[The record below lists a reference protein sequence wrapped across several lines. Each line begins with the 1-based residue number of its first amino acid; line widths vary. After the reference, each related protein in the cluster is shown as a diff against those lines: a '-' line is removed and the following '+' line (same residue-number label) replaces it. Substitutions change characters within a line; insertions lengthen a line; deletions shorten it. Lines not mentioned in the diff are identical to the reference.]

1 MQESSC
7 VQHKLLCRHMVW
19 CRENTSAPPHSIW
32 ESKHEQKG
40 QSKQT
45 WLLPAATQHSC
56 DHFKWVLMNKFAGLK
71 KKKKGC
77 KGGDRL
83 KITREIISC
92 HHCKVKTVT
101 SFVLLRLSMNHFIL
115 RVHTPLL
122 CPSNISYRTC
132 VIAPWQE
139 QFLIPIN
146 HSYGDMG
153 FFLTWRL
160 PPSLLSALPA
170 QPPCFTVIVIN
181 NRSSVKPLSSEPRFP
196 GLHPIRTGQGTQCI
210 EWYIDHAGLVAGL
223 FLMSGMLGLHLNSPV
238 MWYVEHALH
247 FVEWH

>member
-1 MQESSC
+1 MQREHICTSSWTWA
-7 VQHKLLCRHMVW
+7 KGAGLTGL
-19 CRENTSAPPHSIW
+19 TPP
-32 ESKHEQKG
+32 
-40 QSKQT
+40 
-45 WLLPAATQHSC
+45 SC
-56 DHFKWVLMNKFAGLK
+56 DTTWPFKMSFNEQICRKR
-71 KKKKGC
+71 KKKGS
-77 KGGDRL
+77 KAGDRL
-83 KITREIISC
+83 KITRTMISC

-181 NRSSVKPLSSEPRFP
+181 NRSSVKAPSSEPRFP

-210 EWYIDHAGLVAGL
+210 EWYIDHAGLVAAFF
-223 FLMSGMLGLHLNSPV
+223 FLC
-238 MWYVEHALH
+238 
-247 FVEWH
+247 

>member
-1 MQESSC
+1 M
-7 VQHKLLCRHMVW
+7 
-19 CRENTSAPPHSIW
+19 
-32 ESKHEQKG
+32 
-40 QSKQT
+40 
-45 WLLPAATQHSC
+45 
-56 DHFKWVLMNKFAGLK
+56 
-71 KKKKGC
+71 
-77 KGGDRL
+77 
-83 KITREIISC
+83 ISC

-160 PPSLLSALPA
+160 PPSLLAAPPA

-181 NRSSVKPLSSEPRFP
+181 NRSGVKPPSSEPRFP

-210 EWYIDHAGLVAGL
+210 EWYIDRAGLVAGL
-223 FLMSGMLGLHLNSPV
+223 ILVLGLLGLYLNIPI
-238 MWYVEHALH
+238 MWYVEHALLSH
-247 FVEWH
+247 TKSILVDKKGSKKGLGGVTVWTHSVIWDSAQKR